1 MAIGW
6 NEHGTMGRAWMGSLS
21 EHGPLARPGR
31 TREGAQGKQVGHPA
45 SLLNEQAFL
54 EGLVGLGWVG
64 LGWDGVGWV
73 GLGWVRLGVSCEGMG
88 WSERGCAEGGWAG
101 RG

>member
-64 LGWDGVGWV
+64 LGW
-73 GLGWVRLGVSCEGMG
+73 VRLGVSCEGMG

>member
-45 SLLNEQAFL
+45 SLLNEQAFHSF
-54 EGLVGLGWVG
+54 ECNRVPAAMPGLAGLGW
-64 LGWDGVGWV
+64 LLLLKWTAFAPRQDP
-73 GLGWVRLGVSCEGMG
+73 
-88 WSERGCAEGGWAG
+88 
-101 RG
+101 

>member
-31 TREGAQGKQVGHPA
+31 TREGAQGKQVGHHA

-54 EGLVGLGWVG
+54 EGFVGL
-64 LGWDGVGWV
+64 GWV

-101 RG
+101 RS